1 MIAGHLGWVRC
12 VSMDA
17 SNEWFVTGS
26 ADRTI
31 KVASLFR
38 LSRTDLG
45 PRLRESEANAHR
57 AFAHGAWRGGVEPL
71 ALSVLLRRRQGG
83 QVLGPG
89 VQSRRFRQERSS
101 KVVRSYH
108 GHLSGV
114 YCITT
119 HPTLDVLLT
128 GGRDSVCRVW
138 DIRTKAEIM
147 VLGGHRGTVHCV
159 ATQAGE
165 PQVVTGSADATVRT
179 WDLVAGTATSI
190 LTHHKKGVRSCLFH
204 PV

>member
-1 MIAGHLGWVRC
+1 
-12 VSMDA
+12 MDA

-31 KVASLFR
+31 KVASLLL
-38 LSRTDLG
+38 LSRADLG
-45 PRLRESEANAHR
+45 PGLWKSEADAHR
-57 AFAHGAWRGGVEPL
+57 AFAHGARRGGVEPL
-71 ALSVLLRRRQGG
+71 ALFVLLRRRQSG
-83 QVLGPG
+83 QMLGPG
-89 VQSRRFRQERSS
+89 VQSRRPAQRDQTQ
-101 KVVRSYH
+101 VVRSYH

-114 YCITT
+114 YCIAT

-179 WDLVAGTATSI
+179 WDLVTGTATSI